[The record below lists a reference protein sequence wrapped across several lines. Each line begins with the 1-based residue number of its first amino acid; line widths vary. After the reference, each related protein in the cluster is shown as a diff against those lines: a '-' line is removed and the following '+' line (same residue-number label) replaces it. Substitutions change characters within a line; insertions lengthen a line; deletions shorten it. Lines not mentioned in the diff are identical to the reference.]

1 MSGPG
6 TSLEDRDVVDKDSA
20 LIKLVFKTAI

>member
-6 TSLEDRDVVDKDSA
+6 TSLEDRDVVDKDPA
-20 LIKLVFKTAI
+20 LIKLVFKKAI